1 MVKSPVQR
9 RRRPMRQ
16 QRVYYLMTIRIYR
29 RRLQPYRN
37 VLSGLFSFFEF
48 KPCRQNTRMASLY
61 KRQAR
66 QRRACLQ
73 RRSGAVKVA
82 KACTQTNQ
90 AHRRQR
96 LAGVI
101 PVWRAE
107 HRRKS
112 GGSPARLSGGAADA
126 PFRDGP
132 DFREAQGTRRA
143 RRPGRLSFPPFL
155 WRDKEKGSGAGRSPA
170 LNQPRATA
178 RLNPHS

>member
-1 MVKSPVQR
+1 
-9 RRRPMRQ
+9 MRQ

-29 RRLQPYRN
+29 RCIQPYRN

-48 KPCRQNTRMASLY
+48 KPRPQNTRMASLY

-126 PFRDGP
+126 PFRGGP
-132 DFREAQGTRRA
+132 GWREAQGTTVAAGGGRA
-143 RRPGRLSFPPFL
+143 RVPGRLSLLTFFGEATESQSACGTNSRP
-155 WRDKEKGSGAGRSPA
+155 
-170 LNQPRATA
+170 NQAPRAA
-178 RLNPHS
+178 RRLSP